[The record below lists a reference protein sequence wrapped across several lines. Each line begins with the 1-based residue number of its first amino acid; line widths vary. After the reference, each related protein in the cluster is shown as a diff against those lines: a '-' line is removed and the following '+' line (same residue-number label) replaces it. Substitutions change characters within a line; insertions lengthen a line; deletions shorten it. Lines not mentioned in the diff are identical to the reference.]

1 MILRAALGAALALV
15 ILAAPLAAQAQQPG
29 KIPRL
34 GMLSFTTPGTEEENR
49 RIEVF
54 KQGLRE
60 RGYVQGQ
67 NIAIEPRHSAGRD
80 ELLPRLA
87 AELVGLKVD
96 VILTYGTKATR
107 AAKQATGTIP
117 IVMLTALDPVGAGLV
132 ANLARPG
139 GNITGSSE
147 VSEELSAKRLDLLKA
162 AVPKAKRIAVLFD
175 PSQPTNAVDLKSTQ
189 VAAKALGMTLQ
200 SFQVRASSELDSA
213 FARMT
218 GQPLDGLIVL
228 PNDFLF
234 THRRHVLDLAAKHRL
249 PVIYAWREGAEAGAL
264 FSYGV
269 NIADN
274 YRRAA
279 ALVDKILKGARPGD
293 LPIEQPTKFELVLNL
308 KTAKALGLT
317 IPPSLLQRADQVIE

>member
-1 MILRAALGAALALV
+1 
-15 ILAAPLAAQAQQPG
+15 
-29 KIPRL
+29 
-34 GMLSFTTPGTEEENR
+34 
-49 RIEVF
+49 
-54 KQGLRE
+54 
-60 RGYVQGQ
+60 
-67 NIAIEPRHSAGRD
+67 
-80 ELLPRLA
+80 
-87 AELVGLKVD
+87 
-96 VILTYGTKATR
+96 
-107 AAKQATGTIP
+107 
-117 IVMLTALDPVGAGLV
+117 MLTVLDPVGAGLV

-162 AVPKAKRIAVLFD
+162 AVPKATRIAVLFD

-189 VAAKALGMTLQ
+189 VAAQALGMTVQ

-279 ALVDKILKGARPGD
+279 ALVDKILKGAKPGD

-317 IPPSLLQRADQVIE
+317 VPPSLLLRADQVIE